1 MSEESEKKWTSKK
14 VLERNKAAAKV
25 PEDQILE
32 VFEFWK
38 LTFGKK
44 RTSIAHLNHVR
55 RVWIGS
61 AIYHYGI
68 DGAKDAITGC
78 TMSDFHMGRNKQ
90 NKTYTGIEHIFKD
103 NARIEAMLDK
113 LPRDQNKKEEP
124 NW

>member
-1 MSEESEKKWTSKK
+1 MAEKPKKTWTTKK
-14 VLERNKAAAKV
+14 VKERNAAAALF

-32 VFEFWK
+32 VFEFWR

-44 RTSIAHLNHVR
+44 RTMLDHARKVL
-55 RVWIGS
+55 IGS

-78 TMSDFHMGRNKQ
+78 TRSDFWMGRNKR
-90 NKTYTGIEHIFKD
+90 NKAYTGIEHIYKD
-103 NARIEAMLDK
+103 NARIEAMLEMVPED
-113 LPRDQNKKEEP
+113 PEDGEP